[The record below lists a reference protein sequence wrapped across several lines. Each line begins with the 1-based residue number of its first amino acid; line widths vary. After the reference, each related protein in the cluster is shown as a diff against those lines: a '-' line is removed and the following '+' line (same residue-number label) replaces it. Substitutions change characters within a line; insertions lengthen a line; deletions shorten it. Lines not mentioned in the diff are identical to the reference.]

1 MNIEISK
8 VGNNFEVTRMLNP
21 SYVTIKN
28 YDTHTNLRFQN
39 NEINLANRLGSNQ
52 VLIAIRDDYPHIV
65 AKDPLLTIKIN
76 YEKKVQT
83 FTEKPQ
89 TINKPILLN
98 QKEEK
103 NIPIVE
109 ELIIKKIKEEP
120 VKIQE
125 SVKKEEPI
133 PLVIQEE
140 KVVKEETSIILNPQQ
155 SIEDKI
161 EKIRKILKHIIK
173 SEIQHGFLL
182 CGTSGIGKSFLVEEI
197 LEEEF
202 NFRRDLNY
210 IIYKGSMT
218 EAGLFTVI
226 RKNPNKILILD
237 DCDSVWSS
245 DNALNLLKGGL
256 DSTVPKINKKKFIHE
271 VKYTMYADDSLEED
285 TKEIYTIYID
295 DAHTEDECRNLFN
308 KRIKTILSGD
318 SNEKGK
324 KEEVDISYEIVEINE
339 IESEFIKPKRF
350 VSKITTRKKQD
361 FPIEFKGKIL
371 FISNWELEQFDVNLR
386 NRIKMCSFSLNRQE
400 LVIYI
405 KSLADKLMPQ
415 IKDMGVK
422 NRVLDYYLQNPELPL
437 DIRIFVNSVD
447 LAVTSPNDW
456 TTLLEI

>member
-1 MNIEISK
+1 MIEISK

-39 NEINLANRLGSNQ
+39 NEINLANKVGSNQ
-52 VLIAIRDDYPHIV
+52 VLVAIKEDYPHII

-89 TINKPILLN
+89 TINKPILIN

-103 NIPIVE
+103 NKPVIE
-109 ELIIKKIKEEP
+109 ELVIKKIKEEP
-120 VKIQE
+120 VKVQE
-125 SVKKEEPI
+125 AI
-133 PLVIQEE
+133 PVTIPPVIQEE
-140 KVVKEETSIILNPQQ
+140 PIIKEDPIVILNPEQ
-155 SIEDKI
+155 SIQDKI
-161 EKIRKILKHIIK
+161 EKIRKLLKHIIK
-173 SEIQHGFLL
+173 SEIQHGFLV

-202 NFRRDLNY
+202 NYRRDLHY
-210 IIYKGSMT
+210 VIYKGSMT

-237 DCDSVWSS
+237 DCDSVWES

-256 DSTVPKINKKKFIHE
+256 DSTVPKVNKKKFVYE
-271 VKYTMYADDSLEED
+271 VKYTIDDGVELEED
-285 TKEIYTIYID
+285 VVREVYTIYID
-295 DAHTEDECRNLFN
+295 DAHTDDECRSLFN
-308 KRIKTILSGD
+308 RRIKTLSVD
-318 SNEKGK
+318 SDNK
-324 KEEVDISYEIVEINE
+324 KQELDFTYEIVEINK
-339 IESEFIKPKRF
+339 IESEFVKPKRF

-371 FISNWELEQFDVNLR
+371 FISNWELENFDVNLR

-415 IKDMGVK
+415 IKDMEVK
-422 NRVLDYYLQNPELPL
+422 NKVLNYYLQHPELPL

-456 TTLLEI
+456 TDLLEI

>member
-1 MNIEISK
+1 MIEISK

-39 NEINLANRLGSNQ
+39 NEINLANKVGSNQ
-52 VLIAIRDDYPHIV
+52 VLVAIKEDYPHII

-89 TINKPILLN
+89 TINKPILIN

-103 NIPIVE
+103 NKPVIE
-109 ELIIKKIKEEP
+109 ELVIKKIKEEP
-120 VKIQE
+120 VKVQEAIPVTIPPVIQE
-125 SVKKEEPI
+125 EPIIKEEPI
-133 PLVIQEE
+133 V
-140 KVVKEETSIILNPQQ
+140 ILNPEQ
-155 SIEDKI
+155 SIQDKI
-161 EKIRKILKHIIK
+161 EKIRKLLKHIIK
-173 SEIQHGFLL
+173 SEIQHGFLV

-202 NFRRDLNY
+202 NYRRDLHY
-210 IIYKGSMT
+210 VIYKGSMT

-237 DCDSVWSS
+237 DCDSVWES

-256 DSTVPKINKKKFIHE
+256 DSTVPKVNKKKFVYE
-271 VKYTMYADDSLEED
+271 VKYTIDDGIELEED
-285 TKEIYTIYID
+285 VVREVYTIYID
-295 DAHTEDECRNLFN
+295 DAHTDDECRSLFN
-308 KRIKTILSGD
+308 RRIKTLSVD
-318 SNEKGK
+318 SDNK
-324 KEEVDISYEIVEINE
+324 KQELDFTYEIVEINK
-339 IESEFIKPKRF
+339 IESEFVKPKRF

-371 FISNWELEQFDVNLR
+371 FISNWELENFDVNLR

-415 IKDMGVK
+415 IKDMEVK
-422 NRVLDYYLQNPELPL
+422 NKVLNYYLQHPELPL

-456 TTLLEI
+456 TDLLEI